1 MKIEQLK
8 EQIENK
14 TISNDLLI
22 LVSEKD
28 DFVAQQY
35 IHEIATIK
43 SLPIK
48 MVETI
53 DELFISDNVFFEET
67 DNSLNVLQIDTFDC
81 ERDDL
86 PLLANTIIMCKGVKD
101 STKQLISEYICEIP
115 TLTAQ
120 NIKEYIM
127 SMCDGLSTEAVN
139 WLYDIT
145 NGNIYR
151 IQQEIDRLNLFNKD
165 EQLFCLDKFIE
176 DGLYDDLTNFNIFNL
191 TNAIMKRDV
200 QSVHDILAEIQN
212 MDVDPFGLLTILY
225 NSFKNLIKVQL
236 TSNPTAESLGIS
248 PKQFSAIKYNNVG
261 RFSTEGLNTII
272 EFLTN
277 IDFRIKNGDLPTDI
291 LIEYIIT
298 TILSIK

>member
-14 TISNDLLI
+14 TIGNDLLV
-22 LVSEKD
+22 LVNEKD
-28 DFVAQQY
+28 NFVANQY
-35 IHEIATIK
+35 IHAIASIK
-43 SLPIK
+43 NLPIK
-48 MVETI
+48 MAENV
-53 DELFISDNVFFEET
+53 DELFMSDNVFFEET

-81 ERDDL
+81 EREDL
-86 PLLANTIIMCKGVKD
+86 PLLINTIIVCKSVQDK
-101 STKQLISEYICEIP
+101 TKQIIGEYICEIP

-127 SMCDGLSTEAVN
+127 SRCDGLSTEAVN

-261 RFSTEGLNTII
+261 RFSAEGLNTII

>member
-1 MKIEQLK
+1 
-8 EQIENK
+8 
-14 TISNDLLI
+14 
-22 LVSEKD
+22 
-28 DFVAQQY
+28 
-35 IHEIATIK
+35 
-43 SLPIK
+43 
-48 MVETI
+48 
-53 DELFISDNVFFEET
+53 
-67 DNSLNVLQIDTFDC
+67 
-81 ERDDL
+81 
-86 PLLANTIIMCKGVKD
+86 
-101 STKQLISEYICEIP
+101 
-115 TLTAQ
+115 
-120 NIKEYIM
+120 M
-127 SMCDGLSTEAVN
+127 SRCDGLSTEAVN

-151 IQQEIDRLNLFNKD
+151 IQQEMDKLNLFNKD

-261 RFSTEGLNTII
+261 RFSAEGLNTII

>member
-14 TISNDLLI
+14 TIGNDLLV
-22 LVSEKD
+22 LVNEKD
-28 DFVAQQY
+28 NFVANQY
-35 IHEIATIK
+35 IHAIASIK
-43 SLPIK
+43 NLPIK
-48 MVETI
+48 MAENV
-53 DELFISDNVFFEET
+53 DELFMSDNVFFEET

-81 ERDDL
+81 EREDL
-86 PLLANTIIMCKGVKD
+86 PLLINTIIVCKSVQDK
-101 STKQLISEYICEIP
+101 TKQLIGEYICEIP

-127 SMCDGLSTEAVN
+127 SRCDGLSTEAVN

-151 IQQEIDRLNLFNKD
+151 IQQEIDKLNLFNKD